1 MSRELV
7 VGGSGLVGEHLL
19 AACAAD
25 GGEVLGT
32 YLDQPF
38 PGGVPLDMR
47 DGAAV
52 RSLLREV
59 APVRVFLPAAMPN
72 VDRCEEDPD
81 GSYEVNVLG
90 VENVFEAAREVG
102 ARVVFFS
109 SDYVFDGRAGPYSEG
124 DPPRP
129 VGEYG
134 RQKLIGEHLALQRP
148 DTLIL
153 RTTVVYGWERQGK
166 NFVARLVRVLSEGGE
181 MRAPADQVGTPTF
194 APDLARAAVE
204 LARAGVRGLVH
215 VAGPDLADRHT
226 FAQEAARAFGLDP
239 ARVAAVTTAELGQ
252 RAARPLCAGM
262 RVDRAQQLL
271 SFPLRG
277 FRAGLQAMAAERPQ

>member
-1 MSRELV
+1 MSRALV

-32 YLDQPF
+32 YLSQPF

-47 DGAAV
+47 DAEAV
-52 RSLLREV
+52 RTLLREV
-59 APVRVFLPAAMPN
+59 APARVYVPAAMPN

-81 GSYEVNVLG
+81 GSYAVNVLG
-90 VENVFEAAREVG
+90 VANVLRAAREVG
-102 ARVVFFS
+102 ARVVTFS
-109 SDYVFDGRAGPYSEG
+109 SDYVFDGHAGPYSEG

-129 VGEYG
+129 LGEYG
-134 RQKLIGEHLALQRP
+134 RQKLIGEHLALQDP
-148 DTLIL
+148 EALIL

-166 NFVARLVRVLSEGGE
+166 NFVTRLVRVLSDGGE
-181 MRAPADQVGTPTF
+181 LRAPADQVGSPTF

-204 LARAGVRGLVH
+204 LARQGVSGLVH
-215 VAGPDLADRHT
+215 VAGPDLADRHVL
-226 FAQEAARAFGLDP
+226 AQEAARAFGLDP

-252 RAARPLCAGM
+252 RAARPLRAGM
-262 RVDRAQQLL
+262 RVDRAQRLL

-277 FRAGLQAMAAERPQ
+277 YRAGLQAMAAGRPQ